1 MSSPKGACFLSTWR
15 KSTDGLKNLQV
26 EEDIMTNKPLNQEL
40 QDSKQGALDLVCF
53 SHLRWNFVYQRPQHL
68 MSRTVRE
75 RRVFFVEEPELSDT
89 TAYMEMVEDPSGVVV
104 VKPHL
109 PPGLSEE
116 ETDAAMQKLVDQFF
130 AEEIGEFILWYYTPM
145 ALGFSR
151 HLKPA
156 LTVYDCM
163 DELSLFKGAPAK
175 LHDLEKELIAR
186 ADLIFTGGQ
195 TLYEGKRNGHD
206 NVYLFPSS
214 IDAPHFEQARK
225 RQADPADQVDIPHP
239 RLGFFG
245 VIDERMDLELVGEI
259 ARRKPEW
266 QLIMLGPV
274 VKIDQESLPK
284 LPNVHYLGMKTYDQL
299 PGYLAGWD
307 VALLPFALNDSTRF
321 ISPTKIP
328 EYLAGGKPVVSTPIR
343 DVINPYGQ
351 QNLVSIA
358 SDAGEFISAI
368 ENILQWKKD
377 ENERWLGQVDQQ
389 LSQNSWDYTWKR
401 MMTLIESSMAAKEE
415 NKKDALPS
423 KQPEASIPGIA
434 VYLDTGKTG
443 GNGHRNGGVQ
453 PFDYL
458 IVGAGFAGSVLAER
472 LAAGSGKKV
481 LIIDRR
487 PHIAGN
493 AYDYHN
499 EDGVLIHKYGPHIFH
514 TNSQEVFRYLSSFT
528 EWRPYE
534 HRVLASVDGQL
545 LPLPINLDTINRL
558 YGLNL
563 NAFELKEFFQK
574 VAEPRERIA
583 TSEDVVVSKVG
594 RELYEKFFRN
604 YTRKQWDLDPSE
616 LDASVTSRVPIRY
629 NRDDRY
635 FSDTFQVMPLHGY
648 TRLFEQMLDHPNIKI
663 MLNTDYQEIIDMIS
677 YRELIFTG
685 PVDEYFDFIYG
696 KLPYRSL
703 QFQFQT
709 LNEEQHQPVAVIN
722 YPNEYP
728 YTRVTEF
735 KHLTGQKHSK
745 TTLVYEY
752 PTENGDP
759 YYPIPRAENARLYAR
774 YQTLAAQKRGV
785 YFAGRL
791 ATYKYYNM
799 DQVVAQALTLYS
811 KIQGLERP
819 KAATEYTLHYVPAHT
834 AGNGAKRSLPRGM

>member
-1 MSSPKGACFLSTWR
+1 
-15 KSTDGLKNLQV
+15 
-26 EEDIMTNKPLNQEL
+26 MTEKPLKTDV
-40 QDSKQGALDLVCF
+40 QDSKQGTLDLVCF
-53 SHLRWNFVYQRPQHL
+53 SHLRWDFVYQRPQHL
-68 MSRTVRE
+68 MSRCARE
-75 RRVFFVEEPELSDT
+75 RRVFFVEEPVRFDGP
-89 TAYMEMVEDPSGVVV
+89 AHMEMEKAQSGVTV
-104 VKPHL
+104 VKPFL
-109 PPGLSEE
+109 PTDVREE
-116 ETDAAMQKLVDQFF
+116 EIDAAMRTLVDQFF
-130 AEEIGEFILWYYTPM
+130 AEEINDFILWYYTPM
-145 ALGFSR
+145 ALNFSR
-151 HLKPA
+151 HLEPA

-163 DELSLFKGAPAK
+163 DELSLFKGAPTE
-175 LHDLEKELIAR
+175 LRELEQELLDR
-186 ADLIFTGGQ
+186 ADLVFTGGQ
-195 TLYEGKRNGHD
+195 TLYESKRSGHD

-214 IDAPHFEQARK
+214 IDARHFEQARK
-225 RQADPADQVDIPHP
+225 KQADPADQADIPHP

-245 VIDERMDLELVGEI
+245 VIDERMDLELLGQLAE
-259 ARRKPEW
+259 ARPDW
-266 QLIMLGPV
+266 HLVILGPV
-274 VKIDQESLPK
+274 VKIEHENLPK
-284 LPNVHYLGMKTYDQL
+284 SPNIHYLGMKTYEQL
-299 PGYLAGWD
+299 PSYLANWEI
-307 VALLPFALNDSTRF
+307 ALLPFALNDSTRF

-328 EYLAGGKPVVSTPIR
+328 EYLAGGKPVVSTPIK
-343 DVINPYGQ
+343 DVISPYGKQ
-351 QNLVSIA
+351 KLVSIA
-358 SDAGEFISAI
+358 ATAGEFVTAI
-368 ENILQWKKD
+368 EDILHMKKED
-377 ENERWLGQVDQQ
+377 MANWLARVDQQ

-401 MMTLIESSMAAKEE
+401 MMTLIESSIAAKEE
-415 NKKDALPS
+415 EDKKKDKTVL
-423 KQPEASIPGIA
+423 KQPASMPSIP
-434 VYLDTGKTG
+434 VYLDLEKKASSSA
-443 GNGHRNGGVQ
+443 GNRARNVQ

-487 PHIAGN
+487 SHIAGN

-499 EDGVLIHKYGPHIFH
+499 EDGILIHKYGPHIFH
-514 TNSQEVFRYLSSFT
+514 TNSHEVFNYLSKFT
-528 EWRPYE
+528 EWRQYQ

-563 NAFELKEFFQK
+563 NAFELKDFFQK
-574 VAEPRERIA
+574 VAEPREKIV
-583 TSEDVVVSKVG
+583 TSEDVVISKVG

-635 FSDTFQVMPLHGY
+635 FSDIYQVMPQHGY

-663 MLNTDYQEIIDMIS
+663 MLNTDYQEIMDMVS
-677 YRELIFTG
+677 YREVIFTG
-685 PVDEYFDFIYG
+685 PVDEYFGFVYG

-735 KHLTGQKHSK
+735 KHLTGQSHTK

-752 PTENGDP
+752 PTANGDP
-759 YYPIPRAENARLYAR
+759 YYPIPRPENAQLYAR
-774 YQTLAAQKRGV
+774 YQVLAAQKRGV
-785 YFAGRL
+785 HFAGRL

-811 KIQGLERP
+811 KIQGLERT
-819 KAATEYTLHYVPAHT
+819 KATSEYTLHYVPV
-834 AGNGAKRSLPRGM
+834 KLPETGQKDSPLGG

>member
-1 MSSPKGACFLSTWR
+1 
-15 KSTDGLKNLQV
+15 
-26 EEDIMTNKPLNQEL
+26 MTNKSFNTDF
-40 QDSKQGALDLVCF
+40 QDPKLGTLDLVCF

-68 MSRTVRE
+68 MSRCARE
-75 RRVFFVEEPELSDT
+75 RRVFFVEELERSDGP
-89 TAYMEMVEDPSGVVV
+89 AHMKMEKDPSGVTV
-104 VKPHL
+104 VKSFVPF
-109 PPGLSEE
+109 GLNQE
-116 ETDAAMQKLVDQFF
+116 ETDAAMQNLLDQFF
-130 AEEIGEFILWYYTPM
+130 AEEINEYILWYYNPM
-145 ALGFSR
+145 ALNFSR
-151 HLKPA
+151 HLEPA

-175 LHDLEKELIAR
+175 LKDLEQELISR

-214 IDAPHFEQARK
+214 IDAAHFERARK
-225 RQADPADQVDIPHP
+225 KQTDPADQAEIPHP

-245 VIDERMDLELVGEI
+245 VIDERMDLQLIGELAQ
-259 ARRKPEW
+259 ARPNW
-266 QLIMLGPV
+266 QLVMLGPV
-274 VKIDQESLPK
+274 VKIDPDTLPK
-284 LPNVHYLGMKTYDQL
+284 LPNIHYLGMKSYEQL
-299 PGYLAGWD
+299 PAYLANWD
-307 VALLPFALNDSTRF
+307 ITLLPFALNDSTRF

-343 DVINPYGQ
+343 DVINPYGNQ
-351 QNLVSIA
+351 KLVSIA
-358 SDAGEFISAI
+358 ANANEFVDAVEAI
-368 ENILQWKKD
+368 LKMKK
-377 ENERWLGQVDQQ
+377 EETASWLTKVDQQ

-401 MMTLIESSMAAKEE
+401 MMTLIESSMAAEE
-415 NKKDALPS
+415 EESEQNKTAL
-423 KQPEASIPGIA
+423 KQPASIPSIP
-434 VYLDTGKTG
+434 VYLGLGKKEGNGTG
-443 GNGHRNGGVQ
+443 GNGIKSGKVQ

-499 EDGVLIHKYGPHIFH
+499 EEGILIHKYGPHIFH
-514 TNSQEVFRYLSSFT
+514 TNSHEVFNYLSKFT
-528 EWRPYE
+528 EWRQYQ

-545 LPLPINLDTINRL
+545 VPMPINLDTINKL

-563 NAFELKEFFQK
+563 NAFELKDFFQK
-574 VAEPRERIA
+574 VAEPREKIV
-583 TSEDVVVSKVG
+583 TSEDVVISKVG

-629 NRDDRY
+629 NRDGRY
-635 FSDTFQVMPLHGY
+635 FSDTYQVMPQHGY

-677 YRELIFTG
+677 YREVIFTG
-685 PVDEYFDFIYG
+685 PVDEYFGFIYG

-722 YPNEYP
+722 YPNEYS

-752 PTENGDP
+752 PTTDGDP
-759 YYPIPRAENARLYAR
+759 YYPIPRPENAQLYSR

-785 YFAGRL
+785 HFAGRL

-811 KIQGLERP
+811 KIQGLERT
-819 KAATEYTLHYVPAHT
+819 KATSEYALHYVPVKLPET
-834 AGNGAKRSLPRGM
+834 GQKGSSSLGAD

>member
-1 MSSPKGACFLSTWR
+1 
-15 KSTDGLKNLQV
+15 
-26 EEDIMTNKPLNQEL
+26 MTNKPLNADL
-40 QDSKQGALDLVCF
+40 QDPKEGTLDLVCF

-68 MSRTVRE
+68 MSRCARE
-75 RRVFFVEEPELSDT
+75 RRVFFVEEPDY
-89 TAYMEMVEDPSGVVV
+89 ADAPAHMKMEKDPSGVTV
-104 VKPHL
+104 VKPSL

-116 ETDAAMQKLVDQFF
+116 ETDAALRTLVDQFF
-130 AEEIGEFILWYYTPM
+130 AEEINDYILWYYTPM
-145 ALGFSR
+145 MLNFSR
-151 HLKPA
+151 HLEPA

-163 DELSLFKGAPAK
+163 DELSLFKGAPAR
-175 LHDLEKELIAR
+175 LQDLEKELLDR
-186 ADLIFTGGQ
+186 ADLVFTGGQ
-195 TLYEGKRNGHD
+195 TLYESKRSGHD

-214 IDAPHFEQARK
+214 IDAPHFERARK
-225 RQADPADQVDIPHP
+225 AQADPDDQAGIHHP

-245 VIDERMDLELVGEI
+245 VIDERMDLELLHGLAQ
-259 ARRKPEW
+259 ARPDW
-266 QLIMLGPV
+266 HLVILGPV
-274 VKIDQESLPK
+274 VKIDPEGLPK
-284 LPNVHYLGMKTYDQL
+284 LPNIHYLGMKTYAQL
-299 PGYLAGWD
+299 PGYLANWD
-307 VALLPFALNDSTRF
+307 VTLLPFALNDSTRF

-343 DVINPYGQ
+343 DVINPYGKQ
-351 QNLVSIA
+351 KLVSIA
-358 SDAGEFISAI
+358 ATADEFVTAI
-368 ENILQWKKD
+368 EGILRMEKD
-377 ENERWLGQVDQQ
+377 ERASWLTRVDQQ
-389 LSQNSWDYTWKR
+389 LSQNSWNYTWKR

-415 NKKDALPS
+415 ESKKKDKTIL
-423 KQPEASIPGIA
+423 KQPASIPSIP
-434 VYLDTGKTG
+434 VYLDLEKKEGNG
-443 GNGHRNGGVQ
+443 ANGHRTGKVQ

-458 IVGAGFAGSVLAER
+458 IVGAGFAGSVMAER

-514 TNSQEVFRYLSSFT
+514 TNSHEVFEYLSKFT
-528 EWRPYE
+528 EWRPYQ

-563 NAFELKEFFQK
+563 NAFELKDFFQK
-574 VAEPRERIA
+574 VAEPREKIA

-635 FSDTFQVMPLHGY
+635 FTDTYQAMPQQGY

-663 MLNTDYQEIIDMIS
+663 MLNTDYQEIMDMVS
-677 YRELIFTG
+677 YREVIFTG
-685 PVDEYFDFIYG
+685 PVDEYFGFLYG

-703 QFQFQT
+703 QFQFET
-709 LNEEQHQPVAVIN
+709 LNEEQHQPAAVIN

-735 KHLTGQKHSK
+735 KHLTGQKHAK

-752 PTENGDP
+752 PTASGDP
-759 YYPIPRAENARLYAR
+759 YYPIPRPENAQLYAR
-774 YQTLAAQKRGV
+774 YQMLAAQKRRV
-785 YFAGRL
+785 HFAGRL

-811 KIQGLERP
+811 KIQGLERNQ
-819 KAATEYTLHYVPAHT
+819 AASEYTLHYVPVKLPET
-834 AGNGAKRSLPRGM
+834 GQKGPSSLAAD